1 MPDRRQFAQAALAAS
16 LLSLD
21 SIALGDSA
29 VPAETGDGFPY
40 GKPKGIYPDATFVR
54 DALSLHFGGAKL
66 DKTGLFIGWDDQI
79 IAYGMAPDPVGKA
92 VLRQF
97 YTAVF
102 TAFPDFTLV
111 NDSLLVAGDMGAHR
125 YHAMGTHLGG
135 PNPTGERIMFRGQT
149 IYRINAQGKVAWR
162 VSNHDHGFRESQIA
176 YAAQRDHDSIARS
189 WSPDPYGSDP
199 HSGDDGIAGSSVSP
213 DPMLLPEARVRE
225 TVAALMHA
233 ASTGTRSRDYWSF
246 YRPDAVV
253 HGLVPSNALEPRRLT
268 ELRVQYD
275 ELWSA
280 IPDLTYATDELIV
293 CGAYAIQQY
302 SAWGRHSTGARGSE
316 SANGK
321 LIRLREQT
329 VYRFDEQ
336 CRIAERWIN
345 HDTAYLNSQLGSS
358 KTR

>member
-1 MPDRRQFAQAALAAS
+1 VPDRREFAQAALAAS

-21 SIALGDSA
+21 SIALGARA
-29 VPAETGDGFPY
+29 VPAVAGDGFPY

-54 DALSLHFGGAKL
+54 DALSLHFGGAKV
-66 DKTGLFIGWDDQI
+66 DKTGLFTGWDDEI
-79 IAYGMAPDPVGKA
+79 IAYGMAPEPVGKA

-111 NDSLLVAGDMGAHR
+111 SDSLIVAGDMGAHR

-135 PNPTGERIMFRGQT
+135 PNPTGARIMFRGQT
-149 IYRINAQGKVAWR
+149 VYRINAQGKVAWR

-176 YAAQRDHDSIARS
+176 YAARRDHDSIARS
-189 WSPDPYGSDP
+189 WAPDPYGSD
-199 HSGDDGIAGSSVSP
+199 SGNGDGGFAGSFP
-213 DPMLLPEARVRE
+213 PADPMLLPEARVRD

-233 ASTGTRSRDYWSF
+233 ASTVTRSKDYWSF
-246 YRPDAVV
+246 YRPDTVI
-253 HGLVPSNALEPRRLT
+253 HGLVASNALAPARLT
-268 ELRVQYD
+268 ELRAQYD
-275 ELWSA
+275 GLWAA
-280 IPDLTYATDELIV
+280 IPDLKYTTDELIV

-302 SAWGRHSTGARGSE
+302 SAIGRHSRSGRATE
-316 SANGK
+316 SPNGR

-345 HDTAYLNSQLGSS
+345 HDTEFLSSQLASLID
-358 KTR
+358 R